1 MTTLA
6 TSLLASFTTPMHIGT
21 DPISMLWLVP
31 LVVTISIVY
40 KATKVAYIR
49 AWPFVRETA
58 ALCGSILVF
67 IAVAAGILYALAWV
81 VTEKLPTILN
91 GSAF

>member
-6 TSLLASFTTPMHIGT
+6 ISMLASFTTPMHIGT
-21 DPISMLWLVP
+21 DPISMLWLAP

-40 KATKVAYIR
+40 KATKVARIQ
-49 AWPFVRETA
+49 AWPFAKETA

-67 IAVAAGILYALAWV
+67 IVVAAVILYALAWV
-81 VTEKLPTILN
+81 VTGQLPAMLN